1 MKYQRFIVSYL
12 YLSLLEVAVISCRR
26 TILLVGRTNTGVL
39 VLIQLH
45 LAHEPIVAIGIRL
58 QDASKQPAAA
68 GSFVVKD

>member
-1 MKYQRFIVSYL
+1 M
-12 YLSLLEVAVISCRR
+12 
-26 TILLVGRTNTGVL
+26 LVGRTNTGVL